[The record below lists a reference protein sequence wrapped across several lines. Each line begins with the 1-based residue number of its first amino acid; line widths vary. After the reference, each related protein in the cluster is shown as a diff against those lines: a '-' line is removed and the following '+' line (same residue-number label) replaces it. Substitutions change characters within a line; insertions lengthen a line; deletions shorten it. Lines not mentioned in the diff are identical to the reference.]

1 MKSSN
6 TSERLKQ
13 LMKSRNL
20 RQVDVLNMAKPFCDE
35 HNVKLGKNDLSQ
47 YVSGKVE
54 PGQEKL
60 AILGHTLGVSEAWLM
75 GYDVP
80 MERCEPQVNS
90 PAPFEPQE
98 QEEEDP
104 NDSFVILSRKAKKL
118 TPEQKDKLLEMA
130 SLMFEE
136 EFKD

>member
-13 LMKSRNL
+13 LMKDRSL

-60 AILGHTLGVSEAWLM
+60 AILGNTLGVSEAWLM

-80 MERCEPQVNS
+80 MERSEPQGIS
-90 PAPFEPQE
+90 PLPSEPQE
-98 QEEEDP
+98 REKEDL
-104 NDSFVILSRKAKKL
+104 NDSFAILSRKAKKL
-118 TPEQKDKLLEMA
+118 TPEQKDKLLELA
-130 SLMFEE
+130 RIMFEE

>member
-6 TSERLKQ
+6 TSERLKR
-13 LMKSRNL
+13 LMKDRNL

-60 AILGHTLGVSEAWLM
+60 AILGNTLGVSEAWLM

-80 MERCEPQVNS
+80 MERSEPQGIS
-90 PAPFEPQE
+90 PLPSEPQE
-98 QEEEDP
+98 QEKEDL
-104 NDSFVILSRKAKKL
+104 NDSFAILSRKAKKL
-118 TPEQKDKLLEMA
+118 TPEQKDKLLELA
-130 SLMFEE
+130 RIMFEE

>member
-13 LMKSRNL
+13 LMKDRSL

-60 AILGHTLGVSEAWLM
+60 AILGNTLGVSEAWLM

-80 MERCEPQVNS
+80 MERSEPQGIS
-90 PAPFEPQE
+90 PLPSEPQE
-98 QEEEDP
+98 QEKEDL
-104 NDSFVILSRKAKKL
+104 NDSFAILSRKAKKL
-118 TPEQKDKLLEMA
+118 TPEQKDKLLELARIMV
-130 SLMFEE
+130 EE

>member
-6 TSERLKQ
+6 TSERLKR
-13 LMKSRNL
+13 LMKDRNL
-20 RQVDVLNMAKPFCDE
+20 RQIDVLNMAKPFCDE

-60 AILGHTLGVSEAWLM
+60 AILGNTLGVSEAWLM

-80 MERCEPQVNS
+80 MERSEPQVNS
-90 PAPFEPQE
+90 PTPSEPQKRE
-98 QEEEDP
+98 TEDL
-104 NDSFVILSRKAKKL
+104 NDSFAILSRKAKKL
-118 TPEQKDKLLEMA
+118 TPEQRDKLLEMA

-136 EFKD
+136 EFRD

>member
-13 LMKSRNL
+13 LMKDRSL

-60 AILGHTLGVSEAWLM
+60 AILGNTLGVSEAWLM

-80 MERCEPQVNS
+80 MERSEPQGIS
-90 PAPFEPQE
+90 PLPSEPQE
-98 QEEEDP
+98 QEKEDL
-104 NDSFVILSRKAKKL
+104 NDSFAILSRKAKKL
-118 TPEQKDKLLEMA
+118 TPEQKDKLLELA
-130 SLMFEE
+130 RIMFEE